1 MAQNKKENKEFVNPR
16 QELKESRRLTAKDLL
31 GGGVLSREE
40 VVSQIPFLLFLFVL
54 LIFYI
59 SNQYQGARVMK
70 NLMEVES
77 RLKILKTESISV
89 TFEKMEMSKQSEV
102 IKLIEKKGLPLKEAV
117 LPSYKIEI
125 E

>member
-89 TFEKMEMSKQSEV
+89 TFEKMELSKQSEV